1 MRPLQAII
9 DLSAL
14 KHNFLIARQQ
24 SSKQKLMAVV
34 KANAYGHGLIECATA
49 FEEVGADALAV
60 SSIEEALQLREN
72 GIIKPIILLEGFFEK
87 NEIPLLVENQLETVL
102 HHPQQLAYL
111 LENPPQRPL
120 PIWLKFDSGMNR
132 LGFDFKQLQITYQ
145 TLLKHPQIAS
155 PIRLMTHLAC
165 ADELENSFTIKQLNN
180 FLNAINLWK
189 NEKSLANSAG
199 LLGWSQTH
207 ADWGRPGIMLYGSS
221 PFPNKNASDFDLK
234 PVMTL
239 KSKLI
244 SIKTCLAGET
254 VGYGATWNC
263 KENTQIGIIA
273 AGYGDGYPR
282 HAKSGTPVYLNGQ
295 RVPLIGRVSMDM
307 LAVDL
312 RLCENPQIGD
322 EIELWGQHIS
332 IDEIAQC
339 AQTISYPLL
348 CGVTMRVPRLFQ
360 K

>member
-14 KHNFLIARQQ
+14 KHNFLIAKRISPQ
-24 SSKQKLMAVV
+24 QKLMAVV

-49 FEEVGADALAV
+49 FEEVGADTLAV

-72 GIIKPIILLEGFFEK
+72 NIKKPIVLLEGFFEK
-87 NEIPLLVENQLETVL
+87 SEIPFLVEHELQIVL
-102 HHPQQLAYL
+102 HHPQQVAHL
-111 LENPPQRPL
+111 LENPPSK
-120 PIWLKFDSGMNR
+120 PIPVWLKFDSGMNR
-132 LGFDFKQLQITYQ
+132 LGFNINELQTAYQ
-145 TLLKHPQIAS
+145 TLFERPEIAN

-165 ADELENSFTIKQLNN
+165 ADEQEKSFTINQIQKFTQITQHWNH
-180 FLNAINLWK
+180 
-189 NEKSLANSAG
+189 EKSLANSAG
-199 LLGWSQTH
+199 LLGWQQAH

-221 PFPNKNASDFDLK
+221 PFLEQPASNFDLK

-244 SIKTCLAGET
+244 SVKNCQKGET
-254 VGYGATWNC
+254 VGYGATWEC
-263 KENTQIGIIA
+263 PENMQIGIIA

-282 HAKSGTPVYLNGQ
+282 HAKSGTPVYLNGR

-312 RLCENPQIGD
+312 RSCKNPQIGD
-322 EIELWGQHIS
+322 EVELWGQHIS
-332 IDEIAQC
+332 IDEVAQYT
-339 AQTISYPLL
+339 QTISYPLL

-360 K
+360 N